1 MDQQPSPDRRKG
13 PRPEVIAM
21 IEVPGGPIVK
31 GKVVKVDHHVVAV
44 EFQRQGAPL
53 IAIARQAVVAFSSAD
68 LEKPLSARSRVIYR
82 RDDADTLLY
91 EFQFSA
97 IDGETLNAVF
107 RRRTAARVKPP
118 EVVGV
123 TLRTGYDDKSPG
135 ISAVLNDLSLTGL
148 SVSLGSQGEIQ
159 LCSAAKLL
167 VSFKLPGQEQCIELV
182 GTVRY
187 RRMAGTMIRFGIEYD
202 NKATNGWS
210 EQEARIAAYMVK
222 RKIETVQSTLST
234 RAA

>member
-1 MDQQPSPDRRKG
+1 MDQQPSPEKRTG
-13 PRPEVIAM
+13 PRPEVTAM
-21 IEVPGGPIVK
+21 LEVPGGPLVK
-31 GKVVKVDHHVVAV
+31 GKVIKVDHHVVTV

-82 RDDADTLLY
+82 RDDADTLTY

-123 TLRTGYDDKSPG
+123 TVRSGYDDKTPG
-135 ISAVLNDLSLTGL
+135 INAVLNDLSLTGM
-148 SVSLGSQGEIQ
+148 SISLGSQGEIQ
-159 LCSAAKLL
+159 LCSAEKLL
-167 VSFKLPGQEQCIELV
+167 VSFKLPGQEKSIDLV
-182 GTVRY
+182 ATVRY

-202 NKATNGWS
+202 NKATKDWS
-210 EQEARIAAYMVK
+210 GQEERIAAYMVK